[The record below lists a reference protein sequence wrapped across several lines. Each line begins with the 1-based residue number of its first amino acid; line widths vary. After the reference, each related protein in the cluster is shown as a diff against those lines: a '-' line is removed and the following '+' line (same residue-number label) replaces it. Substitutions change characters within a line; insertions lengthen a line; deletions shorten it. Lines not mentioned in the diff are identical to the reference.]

1 MSMNPDKTSKTEEK
15 WIPHSTI
22 VEKMIEDGENLNAEV
37 ELKSDTEKAN
47 YINEIS
53 DQFHKKWKESG
64 NR

>member
-1 MSMNPDKTSKTEEK
+1 MNPDKTSKTEEK

-37 ELKSDTEKAN
+37 ELKSDTEKDN

-53 DQFHKKWKESG
+53 DKFHKKWKESG